1 MSLFGLSLFIGKN
14 SDYQPRWSLVV
25 VVMVNTHTH
34 CLTSLSIVLNIV
46 VSVGAVDLLQDLL
59 LLHVVLPDGR
69 DSRTWHCCIADQ
81 ISRRALIIIR
91 V

>member
-1 MSLFGLSLFIGKN
+1 MCKN

-25 VVMVNTHTH
+25 VVMVHAHTH

-46 VSVGAVDLLQDLL
+46 VSVGAVDLLEDLL

-69 DSRTWHCCIADQ
+69 DSRTWHCRIADQ